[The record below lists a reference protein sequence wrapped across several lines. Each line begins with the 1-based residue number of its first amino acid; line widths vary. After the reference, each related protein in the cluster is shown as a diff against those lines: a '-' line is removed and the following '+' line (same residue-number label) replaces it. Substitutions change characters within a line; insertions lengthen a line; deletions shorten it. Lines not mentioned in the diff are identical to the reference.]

1 MTLPATD
8 REPISYGYCFSNC
21 LPRVHCGA
29 KRDGIANFAPSDL
42 RAEFTQGASGS
53 PPKEFSVGQRIAS
66 ARGKTPRSQTR
77 KALAEQALF
86 VVEVRGVEP
95 RSNRPLAVIS
105 TCLSDV

>member
-21 LPRVHCGA
+21 LPRVPCGA
-29 KRDGIANFAPSDL
+29 KLDGIANFAPSDL

-66 ARGKTPRSQTR
+66 ARGKTPRSQTI

>member
-29 KRDGIANFAPSDL
+29 KRDGIAYYAPYDL